1 MLRRVVGNG
10 LRVIAGRGGD
20 QSALLF
26 LGSQRQD
33 AVERPSFLVG
43 SGSLQVF
50 KFQKD
55 GIPRLR
61 RKCLRAPAGRD
72 KNRVPN
78 PLARLAYLF
87 EGHHENPSYYTST
100 SGGDARNTT
109 FLSLSMESVAARPE
123 CGALR
128 ATTRLLRREEIARYA
143 LSSVPCPLSMLTW
156 MFGGFVA
163 CIPAVRSLAAE
174 LSEGPWM
181 YSTEPPSGKS
191 AAICRPWIRPISLW
205 SELRENMGVFE
216 DLRSSAMYSAS
227 RFKTAQPI
235 PAPAAARATWGRAVP
250 PTGSKMIASGR
261 ELPPD

>member
-72 KNRVPN
+72 KNRAPN
-78 PLARLAYLF
+78 PLARPAYLF

-100 SGGDARNTT
+100 SGGNARNTI
-109 FLSLSMESVAARPE
+109 FFSLSTESVPQDQSAARSTPPRGY
-123 CGALR
+123 CGEENLAFS
-128 ATTRLLRREEIARYA
+128 AREEPSVSNGGNELGTVKARSGSCFPILIA
-143 LSSVPCPLSMLTW
+143 CTGM
-156 MFGGFVA
+156 
-163 CIPAVRSLAAE
+163 
-174 LSEGPWM
+174 
-181 YSTEPPSGKS
+181 
-191 AAICRPWIRPISLW
+191 AI
-205 SELRENMGVFE
+205 
-216 DLRSSAMYSAS
+216 A
-227 RFKTAQPI
+227 
-235 PAPAAARATWGRAVP
+235 
-250 PTGSKMIASGR
+250 
-261 ELPPD
+261 

>member
-109 FLSLSMESVAARPE
+109 FFSLSMESVAARPE

-128 ATTRLLRREEIARYA
+128 ATTRLLRREELGLLCAGR
-143 LSSVPCPLSMLTW
+143 TQR
-156 MFGGFVA
+156 FQ
-163 CIPAVRSLAAE
+163 R
-174 LSEGPWM
+174 
-181 YSTEPPSGKS
+181 GKRVGHGQG
-191 AAICRPWIRPISLW
+191 AFRKLLPHFDR
-205 SELRENMGVFE
+205 LRH
-216 DLRSSAMYSAS
+216 
-227 RFKTAQPI
+227 
-235 PAPAAARATWGRAVP
+235 
-250 PTGSKMIASGR
+250 
-261 ELPPD
+261 

>member
-72 KNRVPN
+72 ENRVLN
-78 PLARLAYLF
+78 PLARPTYLF

-100 SGGDARNTT
+100 SSGDARKIKVRRAPRHHAAT
-109 FLSLSMESVAARPE
+109 AARRTWPS
-123 CGALR
+123 LR
-128 ATTRLLRREEIARYA
+128 
-143 LSSVPCPLSMLTW
+143 
-156 MFGGFVA
+156 GKN
-163 CIPAVRSLAAE
+163 PA
-174 LSEGPWM
+174 
-181 YSTEPPSGKS
+181 
-191 AAICRPWIRPISLW
+191 
-205 SELRENMGVFE
+205 F
-216 DLRSSAMYSAS
+216 
-227 RFKTAQPI
+227 
-235 PAPAAARATWGRAVP
+235 
-250 PTGSKMIASGR
+250 PTGEMSWARSR
-261 ELPPD
+261 RVPEVAFPF